1 MRRAERKLGSKL
13 DRSVK
18 AMEIV
23 LTDET
28 YLYRQILFFLCREE
42 ALFLCKEEQK
52 GNDEVVG
59 FRGPDG
65 MVIGPSLSLKLFE
78 SNKHLEV

>member
-1 MRRAERKLGSKL
+1 
-13 DRSVK
+13 
-18 AMEIV
+18 MEIV

-52 GNDEVVG
+52 GNDEGVG
-59 FRGPDG
+59 FRGPVMEG
-65 MVIGPSLSLKLFE
+65 GHGNRSKSK
-78 SNKHLEV
+78 S